1 MSGTMGST
9 GRQLSDSPLRSDRS
23 VYCEAHPSGAS
34 RIGRSLEAAIRG
46 RL

>member
-1 MSGTMGST
+1 MGST

-34 RIGRSLEAAIRG
+34 LIGRSLEVHLR
-46 RL
+46 RR